1 MNPELRIT
9 RRILFSPLGKVG
21 ENRRCVKRG
30 GLSVLLPSATTK
42 SSKPAPRHSPPG
54 ALVQFLPCAEVGCP
68 FSLVRESLLW
78 SRGTEPEPTLF
89 ASFGHTPKGAKT
101 LLYGSSTPLHS
112 TKTMNCAPKIQS
124 FSFFRSFPPCCCWVW
139 VTTGPTTRP
148 VFDPRA
154 REPVNPRLG
163 LSSRRGS
170 SALQCAR
177 PKDLTL
183 S

>member
-9 RRILFSPLGKVG
+9 RSILFSPLGKVG

-54 ALVQFLPCAEVGCP
+54 ALVQFLPCAEDGCP
-68 FSLVRESLLW
+68 FSLVRGSLLW
-78 SRGTEPEPTLF
+78 SRGTEQEPTLF

-101 LLYGSSTPLHS
+101 LYVRKLYSPPLGKNDELRAQDS
-112 TKTMNCAPKIQS
+112 I
-124 FSFFRSFPPCCCWVW
+124 FFLLSQFPSLLLL
-139 VTTGPTTRP
+139 GLGYHAP